1 MTVLER
7 LSELGASYQPHTYD
21 SVIDLNPLLQASSS
35 GARVFFQF
43 ANDEKGPQLAVD
55 SLYEPAWPDDPDLVR
70 YFERLEP
77 EQQVEVLTLY
87 TVPLHETRHHLDFS
101 ATPFGAR
108 FFIGLAL
115 EYTAF
120 QRFSPFLLQNQH
132 LIPRGTLRRLDTHLH
147 SLGEAVPDEWRADWD
162 VFEQTLLAFEA
173 TTDFRGIDVRSV
185 SFTETTDDM
194 PFMAIIDRDH
204 RLLQVAGNV
213 TLSPVDRP
221 DWYMRASTVLEGRAV
236 VESLRWVLSALAG
249 STARRSALHAYVDEN
264 YPAEGAYD
272 YRYFLDLAAAWMGQP
287 TIERCIDDADLD
299 TLDQVLW
306 LLDLAGWFALHAR
319 IRDDHGRFV
328 SEPMFVRFAYAVQ
341 EMDREYSRAE
351 PRHPFELLSAVE
363 QAERARALQL
373 TTLGDSLEGTRA
385 AVSTVLDRHV
395 AEIWQQEMRQHFE
408 TVLGVLDSA
417 LERRQQTGY
426 ASPLSSPPDGNPF
439 AVFDPADAGLFA
451 EYTPSPWVGR
461 WFELRNGAVFR
472 PDTLRRVRAQLADQ
486 FGLAELVVPCECGT
500 LISAVVPKWRP
511 QHEITC
517 HCGKVHSLSAG
528 DLNYIT
534 VPEDVDEELAAS
546 FPADAPSGEGEDD
559 MGDTG

>member
-1 MTVLER
+1 VL
-7 LSELGASYQPHTYD
+7 G
-21 SVIDLNPLLQASSS
+21 
-35 GARVFFQF
+35 
-43 ANDEKGPQLAVD
+43 
-55 SLYEPAWPDDPDLVR
+55 
-70 YFERLEP
+70 
-77 EQQVEVLTLY
+77 
-87 TVPLHETRHHLDFS
+87 
-101 ATPFGAR
+101 
-108 FFIGLAL
+108 
-115 EYTAF
+115 
-120 QRFSPFLLQNQH
+120 
-132 LIPRGTLRRLDTHLH
+132 
-147 SLGEAVPDEWRADWD
+147 
-162 VFEQTLLAFEA
+162 FEA

-185 SFTETTDDM
+185 SLTETNDDVPLM
-194 PFMAIIDRDH
+194 VIIDRDH
-204 RLLQVAGNV
+204 RLLRVAGNV

-249 STARRSALHAYVDEN
+249 STVRRSALHAYVDEN

-319 IRDDHGRFV
+319 IREHDGRYLN
-328 SEPMFVRFAYAVQ
+328 EPMFVRFAYAVQ

-373 TTLGDSLEGTRA
+373 TTLADSLEGTRA
-385 AVSTVLDRHV
+385 AVSTTLDRHV
-395 AEIWQQEMRQHFE
+395 AVIWQQEMRQHFE

-451 EYTPSPWVGR
+451 GYTPSPWVGR

-486 FGLAELVVPCECGT
+486 FGLAELVVPCECET

-511 QHEITC
+511 QHEVTC
-517 HCGKVHSLSAG
+517 HCGKVHTLSAC
-528 DLNYIT
+528 DLTYIA

-546 FPADAPSGEGEDD
+546 LPADAPNGESEDD
-559 MGDTG
+559 MGDSA